1 MTEAINLMN
10 IETIQTKGT
19 EALVRELGPVGMIR
33 YLEVYDNGGSGDYTK
48 EKYDMP
54 ETSIDEIAN
63 KIMRNC

>member
-48 EKYDMP
+48 EKYDMS

-63 KIMRNC
+63 KIMKN